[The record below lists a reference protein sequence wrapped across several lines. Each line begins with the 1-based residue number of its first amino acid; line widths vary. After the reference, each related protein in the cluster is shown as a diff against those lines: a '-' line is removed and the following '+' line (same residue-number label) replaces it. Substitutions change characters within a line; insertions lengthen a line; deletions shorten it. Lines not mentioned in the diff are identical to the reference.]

1 MTPDELADAIEAALR
16 AADALGLTDVGMKLN
31 DAVMKLGRGG
41 TVPPGWADMISHI
54 SSSARERERWAEAL
68 AIERTHGEQAPM
80 WIAERIGALALAGD
94 TAGVRRFQEIAAML
108 DRLRHP
114 EVGNS

>member
-41 TVPPGWADMISHI
+41 TVPPGWADMISAEAA
-54 SSSARERERWAEAL
+54 SPTERERWAEAL
-68 AIERTHGEQAPM
+68 AIERIHGEQSPL
-80 WIAERIGALALAGD
+80 WIAGRIEALALAGD
-94 TAGVRRFQEIAAML
+94 EAGVGRFQEIATLL
-108 DRLRHP
+108 DRLLHP
-114 EVGNS
+114 RAGNS